1 MQTKLY
7 IHFMEDDFMKKKM
20 GFNHVDIEHDTFD
33 AIQSKI
39 IHYGWVKAKRD
50 LRKDGSV
57 FIPEG
62 TIGKVL
68 AHVPFT
74 INPERC
80 HFCIEWQKS
89 VVKVPSYDDFG
100 LTVWK
105 EYHECSQSYRLH
117 NGTYNEYAKK
127 SIELRATGKIAS
139 YVANEL
145 IPLER
150 VR

>member
-1 MQTKLY
+1 
-7 IHFMEDDFMKKKM
+7 MKKKM
-20 GFNHVDIEHDTFD
+20 GFNRVDNEHDTFD
-33 AIQSKI
+33 TIQSKI
-39 IHYGWVKAKRD
+39 IHYGWVKAKKD
-50 LRKDGSV
+50 LRKDGGV

-62 TIGKVL
+62 TIRKLSAHAPL
-68 AHVPFT
+68 A
-74 INPERC
+74 INPERY

-100 LTVWK
+100 LTVWR
-105 EYHECSQSYRLH
+105 EYHGCSQGYRLH
-117 NGTYNEYAKK
+117 NGTYIEYAKK

>member
-1 MQTKLY
+1 
-7 IHFMEDDFMKKKM
+7 M
-20 GFNHVDIEHDTFD
+20 GFNRVDNEHDTFD
-33 AIQSKI
+33 TIQSKI

-50 LRKDGSV
+50 LHEDGSV

-68 AHVPFT
+68 AQVPFT
-74 INPERC
+74 INPERY

-89 VVKVPSYDDFG
+89 VVKVPSYDVLG
-100 LTVWK
+100 ITVWK
-105 EYHECSQSYRLH
+105 EYHECSQGYRLH
-117 NGTYNEYAKK
+117 NGTYEEYRKK
-127 SIELRATGKIAS
+127 SIELRATGKLTS

>member
-1 MQTKLY
+1 
-7 IHFMEDDFMKKKM
+7 MKKKM
-20 GFNHVDIEHDTFD
+20 GFNRVDNEHDTFD
-33 AIQSKI
+33 TIQSKI
-39 IHYGWVKAKRD
+39 IHYGWVKAKED
-50 LRKDGSV
+50 LRNDGSV
-57 FIPEG
+57 FIPKG

-74 INPERC
+74 INPERY

-89 VVKVPSYDDFG
+89 IVKVPSYDVFG

-105 EYHECSQSYRLH
+105 EYHECSQSYRLY
-117 NGTYNEYAKK
+117 NGTFREYKEK
-127 SIELRATGKIAS
+127 SIELRATGKMES

>member
-20 GFNHVDIEHDTFD
+20 GFNRVDNEWDSFET
-33 AIQSKI
+33 IQAKI
-39 IHYGWVKAKRD
+39 IYYGWVKAKED
-50 LRKDGSV
+50 LHADGGV
-57 FIPEG
+57 FIPKG
-62 TIGKVL
+62 TIGKVIV
-68 AHVPFT
+68 HVPYT
-74 INPERC
+74 INPERE

-105 EYHECSQSYRLH
+105 EYHESSQGYRLF
-117 NGTYNEYAKK
+117 NGTFSEYEKK
-127 SIELRATGKIAS
+127 SIELRATGKMES
-139 YVANEL
+139 YAANQL